1 MRCSQKSAHD
11 SRVNLKIDSA
21 ILFSGV
27 FMAWTTT
34 QLTQVEEAIIA
45 TAAGAEEVE
54 INGKRYRKPK
64 MSELTKLRDQMKA
77 ELQAD
82 DDGGVL
88 HVAFVDKSGI

>member
-1 MRCSQKSAHD
+1 
-11 SRVNLKIDSA
+11 
-21 ILFSGV
+21 
-27 FMAWTTT
+27 MAWTSA

-64 MSELTKLRDQMKA
+64 MSELTKLRDKMKV
-77 ELQAD
+77 ELQTED
-82 DDGGVL
+82 NGGVL